1 MQVAAKTDSVAKQT
15 PEFRGAEIKCVPHL
29 MHPPIHDVRG
39 HVVHI
44 HEMSCHVVHIHE
56 SCHTSHVSACGG
68 NAAGRAAAGVA
79 ATARALAA

>member
-44 HEMSCHVVHIHE
+44 HEMSCH
-56 SCHTSHVSACGG
+56 TSRGG
-68 NAAGRAAAGVA
+68 LRRQRRRPRCRRSGCNGQGLRSIIV
-79 ATARALAA
+79 